1 MPPLTGRTI
10 TCWIDASREYGARE
24 VEAGADGGGGGDVAH
39 GHGRG
44 ALADV
49 AVTELARVVEAA
61 AVDCHIQHVEDLAGT
76 PGPAAG
82 SSTIPPL
89 PMRATPPRCTTYQ
102 TPRHEIMDAI
112 PNERTCPST
121 SYTSRELGS
130 S

>member
-1 MPPLTGRTI
+1 M
-10 TCWIDASREYGARE
+10 SRRDSARM
-24 VEAGADGGGGGDVAH
+24 AGCGADILRAGEA
-39 GHGRG
+39 
-44 ALADV
+44 
-49 AVTELARVVEAA
+49 AVVVEARG
-61 AVDCHIQHVEDLAGT
+61 VDRHIQHVEDLAGM

-82 SSTIPPL
+82 SSTIPPV